1 MTHSR
6 RTRAIHEGELKLL
19 GSVTTPIFPATTYA
33 YRGEGYHDVGY
44 MRLSNTPNHRILGER
59 LAALEGTE
67 AALVTGSGMAAISS
81 TMLTL
86 LGPGD
91 HLLVQDVL
99 YGGTLSLIEFVLKKF
114 GIRVTRIDP
123 QAPDHWGR
131 HVTPETRG
139 IYVESITNPK
149 VDIADHEAVVAFAR
163 QKGLVSI
170 IDNTYASPV
179 NFRPAELGFDVVIE
193 SCTKYLNG
201 HTDVI
206 AGAVATD
213 RKRLRAIKET
223 LDHLGG
229 SLDTHACY
237 LLERGLKTL
246 EVRVHAQNE
255 SAARVAQWLE
265 GHPKVSTVRHPSLPS
280 HPQHH
285 RATKLFDGFGGML
298 SFELKGGRA
307 AAASIFERVRVFSHA
322 ASFGGPE
329 SLMVSPSATHSVEG
343 EAAEAIAQSALI
355 RVSIGLE
362 DPKDLIADLEQA
374 LRSN

>member
-1 MTHSR
+1 MSQSR
-6 RTRAIHEGELKLL
+6 RTRAIHEGELKLQ
-19 GSVTTPIFPATTYA
+19 GSVTTPIFPATTYK

-44 MRLSNTPNHRILGER
+44 MRLSNTPNHRVLGER

-67 AALVTGSGMAAISS
+67 AALITGSGMAAISS

-86 LGPGD
+86 FGPGD
-91 HLLVQDVL
+91 HILVQDVL
-99 YGGTLSLIEFVLKKF
+99 YGGTLSLIEHVLKKF
-114 GIRVTRIDP
+114 GIEVTPIDP
-123 QAPDHWGR
+123 QAPDHWGKQ
-131 HVTPETRG
+131 VTARTKG
-139 IYVESITNPK
+139 IYVETITNPK
-149 VDIADHEAVVAFAR
+149 VDIADHEAAVAFAQ

-179 NFRPAELGFDVVIE
+179 NFRPAEHGFDVVIE

-206 AGAVATD
+206 AGCVATD
-213 RKRLRAIKET
+213 AKRLRSIKET
-223 LDHLGG
+223 LDHVGG

-246 EVRVHAQNE
+246 DLRVHAQNE
-255 SAARVAQWLE
+255 SAARIAQWLE
-265 GHPKVSTVRHPSLPS
+265 GHPKVSSVRHPSLPS

-298 SFELKGGRA
+298 SFELAGGKA
-307 AAASIFERVRVFSHA
+307 AADQLFERVEIFSHA

-329 SLMVSPSATHSVEG
+329 SLMVSPSATHSVQG
-343 EAAEAIAQSALI
+343 EAAEAIARSALI

-374 LRSN
+374 LQS